1 MSSLS
6 ISAAWEESRAIIARD
21 GKLLVTVAL
30 ALVVLPE
37 TVLAVIGAPV
47 GPQASALS
55 AITYFV
61 VVLVGIA
68 AQIALNR
75 LAIGPGVTVGSA
87 IATGFRR
94 FASVAVVG
102 VLVVA
107 AIMVVGVVLLLILSA
122 TGLMTVPSPGQTP
135 PPPLMLMLVLV
146 VVLAFAIFQLVF
158 PLAAVET
165 GNPLRLIARA
175 WALARHN
182 YLRLLGFVVIIFV
195 GLTLIVLATQLGLG
209 SIIMLALGKPYPGSI
224 SALAI
229 GIIAGIIQA
238 GFTIVTAVMIARIYL
253 QLAGRR
259 EAQVGVPNSGI

>member
-6 ISAAWEESRAIIARD
+6 ISAAWDQTRDIIARD

-30 ALVVLPE
+30 ALIVLPE
-37 TVLAVIGAPV
+37 TVFAVIGAPV
-47 GPQASALS
+47 GPQASGLS
-55 AITYFV
+55 IATYFV
-61 VVLVGIA
+61 VILLGIA

-75 LAIGPGVTVGSA
+75 LAIGPAVTVGSA

-94 FASVAVVG
+94 LASVAVVG
-102 VLVVA
+102 VLLVI
-107 AIMVVGVVLLLILSA
+107 AIMVVAVALLLILGA
-122 TGLMTVPSPGQTP
+122 VGAVTMPTPGQAP
-135 PPPLMLMLVLV
+135 PSLVAMLVLV

-165 GNPLRLIARA
+165 GNPFRLIARS
-175 WALARHN
+175 WALSRHN
-182 YLRLLGFVVIIFV
+182 YLRLLGFVVIVFI

-209 SIIMLALGKPYPGSI
+209 SVIVLTLGRPNPGSL
-224 SALAI
+224 SALAL

-253 QLAGRR
+253 QLAGR
-259 EAQVGVPNSGI
+259 EAQVGVPNSGT

>member
-6 ISAAWEESRAIIARD
+6 ISAAWDESRAIIVRE

-30 ALVVLPE
+30 ALIVLPE
-37 TVLAVIGAPV
+37 AILAVIGAPV
-47 GPQASALS
+47 GAQASALS

-61 VVLVGIA
+61 VVLLGIA

-75 LAIGPGVTVGSA
+75 LAIGPAVTVGSA

-94 FASVAVVG
+94 LGS

-107 AIMVVGVVLLLILSA
+107 VVAVAAIMIVAVALLLILGA
-122 TGLMTVPSPGQTP
+122 TRLMTMPTPGQTP
-135 PPPLMLMLVLV
+135 PAPVMLMLVLIIA
-146 VVLAFAIFQLVF
+146 LAFAIFQLVF
-158 PLAAVET
+158 PIAAVET

-175 WALARHN
+175 WGLARHN
-182 YLRLLGFVVIIFV
+182 YLRLLGFVAIIFI
-195 GLTLIVLATQLGLG
+195 GLTLIVLTTQLGLG
-209 SIIMLALGKPYPGSI
+209 SLIILALGRPDPGSL

-229 GIIAGIIQA
+229 GIIAGVIQA

>member
-6 ISAAWEESRAIIARD
+6 ISTAWDETRAIIARD

-30 ALVVLPE
+30 ALIVLPE
-37 TVLAVIGAPV
+37 AILAVIGAPA
-47 GPQASALS
+47 GTQASALS

-61 VVLVGIA
+61 VILLGIA

-94 FASVAVVG
+94 LASVAA
-102 VLVVA
+102 VA
-107 AIMVVGVVLLLILSA
+107 LLMGIGIMVVAVVLLLILTS
-122 TGLMTVPSPGQTP
+122 TGAITMPAPGQA
-135 PPPLMLMLVLV
+135 PPPLLVSMLLLI
-146 VVLAFAIFQLVF
+146 VVLAFAVFDLVF

-182 YLRLLGFVVIIFV
+182 YLRLLGFVAIVV
-195 GLTLIVLATQLGLG
+195 VSLTLIVLATQLGLG
-209 SIIMLALGKPYPGSI
+209 SLIMLALGKPYPGSLA
-224 SALAI
+224 ALAI
-229 GIIAGIIQA
+229 GIVAGIIQA

-253 QLAGRR
+253 QLAGRH
-259 EAQVGVPNSGI
+259 EAQVGVPNSGT